1 MRVHRAMP
9 DDLGLLFH
17 RAGGDI
23 CYDSL
28 ILRGPGYFDAAF
40 DTPGN
45 ADLDFNRKLLNFL
58 QMREHRFRGQVR
70 LFTRLVVRAR
80 TAN

>member
-1 MRVHRAMP
+1 MP

-17 RAGGDI
+17 RAGGDM
-23 CYDSL
+23 
-28 ILRGPGYFDAAF
+28 LRQPHSSRPGYFDAAF

>member
-1 MRVHRAMP
+1 MP

-28 ILRGPGYFDAAF
+28 ILRRPGYFDAAF

-58 QMREHRFRGQVR
+58 QMRAPIPRSSATLHASRGTCQNSKLSR
-70 LFTRLVVRAR
+70 LRQG
-80 TAN
+80 

>member
-1 MRVHRAMP
+1 MP

-28 ILRGPGYFDAAF
+28 ILRRPGYFDAAF
-40 DTPGN
+40 YAWQCRLG
-45 ADLDFNRKLLNFL
+45 L
-58 QMREHRFRGQVR
+58 Q
-70 LFTRLVVRAR
+70 
-80 TAN
+80 